1 MKGGAVERRQEK
13 GIWPYAIFSSSAGST
28 AGAGEMAG
36 SGESTIMVSI
46 SSVQTTISGAMSSRA
61 CGESVWTDFGPA
73 SISDQA
79 LAGGDKG
86 FAGLASEVR
95 GEVRVERRE
104 SRSLPPPRRPFP
116 EPLDCRV
123 RDRGEFPI
131 ISAET
136 MDHWFRGVSSRD
148 IWRRAGRRC

>member
-13 GIWPYAIFSSSAGST
+13 GILSYVIFSSSAGST

-61 CGESVWTDFGPA
+61 CGESLWPA

-104 SRSLPPPRRPFP
+104 SRSLAPPRRPFP
-116 EPLDCRV
+116 EPLDCRM

-136 MDHWFRGVSSRD
+136 IDHWFGGVCSRD